1 VKGDGIADLI
11 GALDQHHA
19 WLESTGARAGR
30 RAERLRARTRSV
42 VERALRRWA
51 WSETGAEEL
60 VAARLDEVAAG
71 RRSPYQ
77 VAAEIMSHVK
87 TGASR

>member
-1 VKGDGIADLI
+1 M
-11 GALDQHHA
+11 
-19 WLESTGARAGR
+19 
-30 RAERLRARTRSV
+30 
-42 VERALRRWA
+42 
-51 WSETGAEEL
+51 GAEEL